1 MEDPAYTQIYQ
12 QLQLIQQYLDGT
24 TAQLGSMTANIDNM
38 GKNFNESMAAL
49 SENMRLIIEVIK
61 KGRTNLV
68 ETVDDLSKQIN
79 EKIQNL
85 YEEKILESITQE
97 ELKSISKLKEINAV
111 VTDNLYMQQM
121 MAIIQS
127 VREMVGRILAM
138 KMRSAPNRSPENV

>member
-1 MEDPAYTQIYQ
+1 MEDPVYTQIFQ
-12 QLQLIQQYLDGT
+12 QLQVIQQYLDGT
-24 TAQLGSMTANIDNM
+24 TAQLGNMTAIIDNM
-38 GKNFNESMAAL
+38 GKTFNESMAAL

-85 YEEKILESITQE
+85 YEEKIIESITQE

-138 KMRSAPNRSPENV
+138 KMRGAPMPPQ